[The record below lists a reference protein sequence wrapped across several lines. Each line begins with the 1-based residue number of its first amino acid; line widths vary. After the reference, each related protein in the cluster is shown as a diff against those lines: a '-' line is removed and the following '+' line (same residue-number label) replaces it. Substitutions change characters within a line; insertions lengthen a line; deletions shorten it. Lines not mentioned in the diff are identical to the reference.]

1 MKKLA
6 DATIINSDV
15 ISNGQADVMGLL
27 TRNAEEDSTS
37 VPAVP
42 AQNAY
47 PASHHDLVSD
57 KPELKDVLHNH

>member
-42 AQNAY
+42 TQNAY
-47 PASHHDLVSD
+47 PESHHDLASD